1 MRLKIL
7 YHDGCFDG
15 AASAAVFTRFYREKR
30 GLTAKDSVDYLGL
43 SHAGAA
49 PLAPELFDG
58 DVNALVDFRYATT
71 DRLTWW
77 FDHHV
82 SSFPNPGEEAHF
94 RADASGQKFHD
105 PRAKSCTRFIA
116 RTLHERFDFD
126 VEPLHELVHWAEII
140 DGALFPDPATA
151 VHLGPPALKLMLV
164 IEASPGPDFIPRL
177 IGDLMHVPLAELIEL
192 PYVQGRLGPIY
203 ERHLKIVELV
213 RGRAHIDKGVVFY
226 DVADQSL
233 GNINK
238 FIPYELFPEA
248 RYTVAVSRGP
258 KRAKISVG
266 SNPWFPER
274 RTHDLARICERYG
287 GGGHPVVGAVSYPA
301 EEVER
306 ARADAGTIL
315 RELQDDWEAA
325 RRSECL

>member
-30 GLTAKDSVDYLGL
+30 GLSPRDSVAYLGL
-43 SHAGAA
+43 SHAGSA

-58 DVNALVDFRYATT
+58 EVNALVDFRYATT

-94 RADASGQKFHD
+94 FADQSGQKFHD
-105 PRAKSCTRFIA
+105 PTAKSCTRFIA
-116 RTLHERFDFD
+116 RTLHERFGFD
-126 VEPLHELVHWAEII
+126 TAPLAELIHWAEII
-140 DGALFPDPATA
+140 DGALFPNPAMA
-151 VHLGPPALKLMLV
+151 VQLGPAALKLMLV
-164 IEASPGPDFIPRL
+164 IEASPGPEFIPRL
-177 IGDLMHVPLAELIEL
+177 IGDLQARPLDEIAAL
-192 PYVQGRLGPIY
+192 PYVAERLGPIY
-203 ERHLKIVELV
+203 ARHLEIVALV
-213 RGRAHIDKGVVFY
+213 RSRAHIDRGVVFY
-226 DVADQSL
+226 DVADQTL
-233 GNINK
+233 GSINK
-238 FIPYELFPEA
+238 FIPYEMFPEA

-258 KRAKISVG
+258 SRAKISVG

-274 RTHDLARICERYG
+274 RTRDLARICERFG

-306 ARADAGTIL
+306 ARADAGTIV
-315 RELQDDWEAA
+315 RELQADWEAA
-325 RRSECL
+325 RQSI